1 MIAFSIK
8 RMRVKPLLV
17 SMLSL
22 VAASGKALAS
32 DPCPAPAAETPTV
45 RLAGTD
51 TSGDLL
57 LDDGRRIRLVGL
69 APRQDDAETER
80 FVAALAA
87 WQGRDLRIVILAEPD
102 RWGRIPAR
110 LLAEPDTQATAP
122 VDLSVALIRS
132 GAAWHLP
139 DSFSSPC
146 DALLR
151 ASAPKTTASARQ
163 TGPKPANLVDG
174 HDIAALK
181 VHAGRVIVLEGRIAS
196 IGERP
201 QRSYLNFSRRRGAGA
216 SVVVS
221 RRLWREMREVGWTA
235 RTLTGKRVWARGV
248 LSGPDGLSL
257 ELPSR
262 AALELID

>member
-1 MIAFSIK
+1 MNAFSIK

-17 SMLSL
+17 SMLCL
-22 VAASGKALAS
+22 VAAAGNALAN
-32 DPCPAPAAETPTV
+32 DPCPGPSPETPAV
-45 RLAGTD
+45 RLVGAD
-51 TSGDLL
+51 ARGDLL
-57 LDDGRRIRLVGL
+57 LGDGRRIRLVGL
-69 APRQDDAETER
+69 APRQDESESIR
-80 FVAALAA
+80 FVSALAA
-87 WQGRDLRIVILAEPD
+87 WQGRDFRLVILAEPD

-110 LLAEPDTQATAP
+110 LLADPDPQGAAP
-122 VDLSVALIRS
+122 LDLSAALIRS

-139 DSFSSPC
+139 DSVSSPC

-151 ASAPKTTASARQ
+151 AAASNTATSSRQ
-163 TGPKPANLVDG
+163 TRHKPANLVDG

>member
-8 RMRVKPLLV
+8 RMQVKPLV
-17 SMLSL
+17 VVMLSL
-22 VAASGKALAS
+22 VAAAGNALAT
-32 DPCPAPAAETPTV
+32 DPCPGPSPETPMV
-45 RLAGTD
+45 RLAGSD
-51 TSGDLL
+51 AKGDLL

-69 APRQDDAETER
+69 APRQDEAETAR

-87 WQGRDLRIVILAEPD
+87 WQGRDLRLVILAEPD

-122 VDLSVALIRS
+122 LDLSVALIRS

-139 DSFSSPC
+139 DSVSSPC

-151 ASAPKTTASARQ
+151 AAASNTTRPSRQ
-163 TGPKPANLVDG
+163 IGPKPANLVDG
-174 HDIAALK
+174 HDVAALK